1 MPSPPGLLEKRRNA
15 AQVLVERL
23 EGELAEARAML
34 ERRVV
39 TIEEFVEALAP
50 EGDALAG
57 LGRCQVVHGV
67 SG

>member
-1 MPSPPGLLEKRRNA
+1 
-15 AQVLVERL
+15 
-23 EGELAEARAML
+23 ML